1 METLW
6 KKILQAAAANL
17 TLALASSAWATDLT
31 VPNTFV
37 KGSPATAAS
46 INANFS
52 ATATAVNSKQD
63 RVSGACAADGQA
75 IRGVN
80 PDGSVVCETF
90 GTTNIQLSA
99 AEAIAN
105 SVQIF
110 DTHDFTG
117 ASTATFSP
125 GTSLGT
131 QVSVVANTTITRIS
145 AFVAMNTRGNI
156 RFVIFDH
163 PAHNRLLMTDPQPV
177 APASAPVWVDS
188 APFTFTLVA
197 GSTYDIG
204 AVPDQSTTWSFD
216 GTTNATTNFTGTGF
230 VAFSDVTNPSVLG
243 DFTGADIHF
252 RLYGLLP

>member
-1 METLW
+1 
-6 KKILQAAAANL
+6 
-17 TLALASSAWATDLT
+17 
-31 VPNTFV
+31 V

-52 ATATAVNSKQD
+52 ATAAAVNSKQD
-63 RVSGACAADGQA
+63 RVSGACSADGQA
-75 IRGVN
+75 IRTIN
-80 PDGSVVCETF
+80 SDGSVVCETF
-90 GTTNIQLSA
+90 GTANGQLSA
-99 AEAIAN
+99 SEAIAN

-117 ASTATFSP
+117 ASVATIAA

-145 AFVAMNTRGNI
+145 AFVALNARGNI
-156 RFVIFDH
+156 RFVIYDH
-163 PAHNRLLMTDPQPV
+163 PAHNRLLMTDPQPA
-177 APASAPVWVDS
+177 APASVPTWIDS
-188 APFTFTLVA
+188 PPFTFTLVA

-204 AVPDQSTTWSFD
+204 AVTDQSTTWSFD
-216 GTTNATTNFTGTGF
+216 STTNATTNFTGTGF
-230 VAFSDVTNPSVLG
+230 VFLSDFTNPSVLG

>member
-1 METLW
+1 MKTLR
-6 KKILQAAAANL
+6 KKTLQAATACLMLAA
-17 TLALASSAWATDLT
+17 ASAAWSTDLT
-31 VPNTFV
+31 IPNTFV
-37 KGSPATAAS
+37 KGSPATAATV
-46 INANFS
+46 NENFS
-52 ATATAVNSKQD
+52 ATAISVNSKQD
-63 RVSGACAADGQA
+63 RVVGACAADGQA
-75 IRGVN
+75 VRGIN

-90 GTTNIQLSA
+90 GTTNGQLSA

-117 ASTATFSP
+117 ASVATLSV

-131 QVSVVANTTITRIS
+131 QVSVAANTTITHIS
-145 AFVAMNTRGNI
+145 ALLALSARGNI
-156 RFVIFDH
+156 RFVIYDH

-204 AVPDQSTTWSFD
+204 AATDQSTTWSFD
-216 GTTNATTNFTGTGF
+216 GTANATTNFTNTGF
-230 VAFSDVTNPSVLG
+230 VFLGDFNNPSVLG